1 VATGLGVLCAGR
13 GGAYMAAMSIRPWR
27 DIARRPSRQIMVGSV
42 PVGGDAPISV
52 QTMTNT
58 PTEDARATLNQIRRC
73 EEAGADIVRV
83 SCPTPE
89 ATAALREIVRGANV
103 PIVADIHFHYKRA
116 LEAADAG
123 AACLRI
129 HPGNIGSAE
138 RVKEVIAAARANGCA
153 IRIGVN
159 AGSLEKDL
167 LEKYGEPCPEALV
180 ESALDHIRILED
192 HGFREYKVAVKASD
206 VFLAVAAYQQLAEA
220 VDCPLHLGITEAG
233 GLIGGTVKS
242 SIGMGS
248 LLWAGIGDTIRVSL
262 SAEPEEEVRVGYE
275 ILKAL
280 GIRSRGV
287 RVVSCPS
294 CARQGFDVIRTVEA
308 LEARLQHIKTPMSLS
323 VLGCV
328 VNGPGEARETDIG
341 ITGGGHGKHMVYLS
355 GVTDHHVQDA
365 DMIDHIVRL
374 VEAKAA
380 EIESAEIAAA
390 QQPPV
395 LDAAE

>member
-1 VATGLGVLCAGR
+1 
-13 GGAYMAAMSIRPWR
+13 MSSVRPWR
-27 DIARRPSRQIMVGSV
+27 DIARRPSRQIMVGNV
-42 PVGGDAPISV
+42 PVGGDSPISV

-58 PTEDARATLNQIRRC
+58 PTDDVRATVDQIRRC
-73 EEAGADIVRV
+73 EEAGADIIRV
-83 SCPTPE
+83 SCPDE
-89 ATAALREIVRGANV
+89 ASTAALKQIVRAARV

-129 HPGNIGSAE
+129 NPGNIGSEA
-138 RVKEVIAAARANGCA
+138 RVKEVVDAAKSNGCA

-180 ESALDHIRILED
+180 ESALDHIKLLQD
-192 HGFREYKVAVKASD
+192 QDFHEYKVAVKASD

-248 LLWAGIGDTIRVSL
+248 LLWFGIGDTIRVSL
-262 SAEPEEEVRVGYE
+262 SAEPEEEVRVGFE

-280 GIRSRGV
+280 GLRQRGV
-287 RVVSCPS
+287 RVISCPS
-294 CARQGFDVIRTVEA
+294 CARQGFDVIRTVQT
-308 LEARLQHIKTPMSLS
+308 LEERLQHIRVPMSLS

-341 ITGGGHGKHMVYLS
+341 LTGGGNGKHMVYLS
-355 GVTDHHVQDA
+355 GVTDHVINDA
-365 DMIDHIVRL
+365 DMVEHIVRL

-380 EIESAEIAAA
+380 ELEAASTA
-390 QQPPV
+390 LPV
-395 LDAAE
+395 AAE